1 MRAIDADSLK
11 HSISLAMDI
20 LEKTED
26 DIATLA
32 VLEAMVETFL
42 EVIDNMPTLDE
53 AYQKVGEDALKESA
67 CK

>member
-1 MRAIDADSLK
+1 MRAIDADRLK
-11 HSISLAMDI
+11 YSISLTMDI
-20 LEKTED
+20 LEKTEY

-32 VLEAMVETFL
+32 VMTAMAETFL

-53 AYQKVGEDALKESA
+53 AYQKVGEDTLKESA